1 MQRQP
6 VDHALFAAPAQPYSA
21 SPCSAHCRHSPTLVV
36 LVLMSL
42 CVQED
47 CARVLMFRGAEK
59 ELKNS
64 TGHSAY
70 QVAIAASYHNLADA
84 IQKFK
89 PEDIGENRAC
99 LCRLS
104 ACRVS

>member
-1 MQRQP
+1 MGPQSRL
-6 VDHALFAAPAQPYSA
+6 D
-21 SPCSAHCRHSPTLVV
+21 PCRNDTYIHTIA
-36 LVLMSL
+36 LMSL
-42 CVQED
+42 SVQED

-84 IQKFK
+84 IQKFT
-89 PEDIGENRAC
+89 PEDIGETHA
-99 LCRLS
+99 LPLPPLG
-104 ACRVS
+104 RVQLVRKIA